1 MIDKTTANY
10 LEQDVLDAMVKF
22 RKALAVEYAGR
33 NKFQLLDHITANAPR
48 HDKGAY
54 SVTTATRR
62 ELAIEAL
69 EKLLWDERK
78 TD

>member
-1 MIDKTTANY
+1 MVDKTTANY
-10 LEQDVLDAMVKF
+10 IEANVLDEMTAF
-22 RKALAVEYAGR
+22 RKALAVEYAGC
-33 NKFQLLDHITANAPR
+33 NKFQLIDHIKANAPGTN
-48 HDKGAY
+48 HGVY
-54 SVTTATRR
+54 SVTTAARQ